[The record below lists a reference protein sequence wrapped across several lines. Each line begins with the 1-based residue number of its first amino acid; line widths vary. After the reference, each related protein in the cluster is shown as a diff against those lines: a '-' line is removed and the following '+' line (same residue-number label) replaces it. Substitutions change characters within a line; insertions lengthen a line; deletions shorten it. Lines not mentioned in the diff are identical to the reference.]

1 MFICPVCNRLH
12 PLSPKQP
19 GNPFPHSSSLLA
31 TMSVLYM
38 HAILKIICINSN
50 SSNEYCLICFPPKD
64 LFIYESNFWRNWEIE
79 TDTCTLLTVCTTW
92 STDGSMLHPQGPA
105 LNTLQRP
112 RWEGSPQRRS
122 ARTRAHSVASVVSG
136 SSRPHGLGPPGSS
149 VHVILQGGTLEW
161 ASVCSSRGSSRP
173 RDQTCVSCL
182 VGGSFTTR
190 ATWEAR
196 MYVNIWMMLCCTT
209 ESSTTLQSN

>member
-19 GNPFPHSSSLLA
+19 VNPFPHSSSLLA

-105 LNTLQRP
+105 LNTLRRP
-112 RWEGSPQRRS
+112 RWSGATMSSQKSVSMVLYPQIQSTADHEDCKKYALEKKKS
-122 ARTRAHSVASVVSG
+122 A
-136 SSRPHGLGPPGSS
+136 
-149 VHVILQGGTLEW
+149 
-161 ASVCSSRGSSRP
+161 
-173 RDQTCVSCL
+173 
-182 VGGSFTTR
+182 
-190 ATWEAR
+190 
-196 MYVNIWMMLCCTT
+196 
-209 ESSTTLQSN
+209 